1 MCSVDQKL
9 DLLINSITKIEKKL
23 DGFGESINKLEE
35 IYKNQ
40 ENRIEERFQR
50 LNDYFE
56 EKVKILSNRILDAE
70 TFKTNFKK
78 AEVMRENYE
87 KRMNILIHEIE
98 EDTKSVWDSNIETRI
113 KFNNFIS
120 GALKLDPTA
129 IAIADIHRLPQRP
142 KFKDGIKVT
151 RPIIV
156 KLVHTKDK
164 NLIYQNLRELKSFN
178 EEKKKKSIVN
188 ARPVYITD
196 HFPKLFLRQKKA
208 LLPQFKQARKN
219 KQKVFGELKTVTM
232 YCSLMMKKFMHRQLL
247 SPINSL

>member
-1 MCSVDQKL
+1 MSSVDQKL
-9 DLLINSITKIEKKL
+9 DLLINSITKTEKKF
-23 DGFGESINKLEE
+23 DGFGERINKLEE

-40 ENRIEERFQR
+40 EKRTEERFQR

-56 EKVKILSNRILDAE
+56 GKVKILSNRILDAE

-87 KRMNILIHEIE
+87 KRMNILIHGIE
-98 EDTKSVWDSNIETRI
+98 EDTKSVWESNVETRL

-142 KFKDGIKVT
+142 KFKDGIKFT

-178 EEKKKKSIVN
+178 EEKKKSIVN

-196 HFPKLFLRQKKA
+196 HLPELFLRQKKV

-219 KQKVFGELKTVTM
+219 KQKVFWRVENGNYVLFINDEKIYAPPTVIT
-232 YCSLMMKKFMHRQLL
+232 
-247 SPINSL
+247 N

>member
-1 MCSVDQKL
+1 MSSVSFERRLLKFRIQVACLLLIKKL
-9 DLLINSITKIEKKL
+9 DLLIDSITKIEKKL
-23 DGFGESINKLEE
+23 DGFGERINKLEE
-35 IYKNQ
+35 IYNNQ

-56 EKVKILSNRILDAE
+56 GKVKILSNRILDAE
-70 TFKTNFKK
+70 TFKTDFKK

-87 KRMNILIHEIE
+87 KRMNILIHGIE
-98 EDTKSVWDSNIETRI
+98 EDTKSVWESNVETRL

-129 IAIADIHRLPQRP
+129 IAIAEIHRLPQRP

-164 NLIYQNLRELKSFN
+164 NLIYQNLRELKGFN
-178 EEKKKKSIVN
+178 EEKKN
-188 ARPVYITD
+188 
-196 HFPKLFLRQKKA
+196 
-208 LLPQFKQARKN
+208 
-219 KQKVFGELKTVTM
+219 
-232 YCSLMMKKFMHRQLL
+232 
-247 SPINSL
+247 

>member
-1 MCSVDQKL
+1 MSSVDQKL

-23 DGFGESINKLEE
+23 DGFGERINKLEE
-35 IYKNQ
+35 IHKNQ
-40 ENRIEERFQR
+40 ENRTEERFQR

-56 EKVKILSNRILDAE
+56 GKVQILSNRILDAK
-70 TFKTNFKK
+70 TFKTDFKK

-87 KRMNILIHEIE
+87 KRMNILIHGIE
-98 EDTKSVWDSNIETRI
+98 EDTKSVWESNVETRL

-142 KFKDGIKVT
+142 KFKNGIKVT

-178 EEKKKKSIVN
+178 KEKKRSIVN

-196 HFPKLFLRQKKA
+196 HLPELFLRQKKA

-219 KQKVFGELKTVTM
+219 KQKVFWPVENGNYVLFINDEKIYAPPTVIT
-232 YCSLMMKKFMHRQLL
+232 
-247 SPINSL
+247 N

>member
-1 MCSVDQKL
+1 MSSVDRKL
-9 DLLINSITKIEKKL
+9 DLLIKSITKIKKKL
-23 DGFGESINKLEE
+23 DGFGERINKLVE

-40 ENRIEERFQR
+40 ENRTEERFQR

-56 EKVKILSNRILDAE
+56 GKVKILSNRILDAE
-70 TFKTNFKK
+70 TFKTDFKK
-78 AEVMRENYE
+78 AKVMRENYE
-87 KRMNILIHEIE
+87 KRMNILIHGIE
-98 EDTKSVWDSNIETRI
+98 EDTKSVWESNVETRL

-120 GALKLDPTA
+120 RALKLDPTA

-164 NLIYQNLRELKSFN
+164 NLIYQNLHESKSFN
-178 EEKKKKSIVN
+178 EEKKKSIVN
-188 ARPVYITD
+188 ARPVYIT
-196 HFPKLFLRQKKA
+196 HHLPELFLRQKKA

-219 KQKVFGELKTVTM
+219 KQKVFWRVENGNYVLFINDEKIYVPPTVIT
-232 YCSLMMKKFMHRQLL
+232 
-247 SPINSL
+247 N

>member
-1 MCSVDQKL
+1 MSSIDQKL

-23 DGFGESINKLEE
+23 DGFGERINKLEE

-40 ENRIEERFQR
+40 EKRTEERFQI

-56 EKVKILSNRILDAE
+56 GKVKILSNRILDAE
-70 TFKTNFKK
+70 TFKTYFKK

-87 KRMNILIHEIE
+87 KRMNILIHGIE
-98 EDTKSVWDSNIETRI
+98 EDTKSVWESNVETRL

-120 GALKLDPTA
+120 GALKLDPTL

-178 EEKKKKSIVN
+178 EEKK
-188 ARPVYITD
+188 
-196 HFPKLFLRQKKA
+196 
-208 LLPQFKQARKN
+208 
-219 KQKVFGELKTVTM
+219 
-232 YCSLMMKKFMHRQLL
+232 
-247 SPINSL
+247 INC

>member
-1 MCSVDQKL
+1 MSSVDQKL

-23 DGFGESINKLEE
+23 DGFGERINKLEE

-40 ENRIEERFQR
+40 EKRTEERFQR

-56 EKVKILSNRILDAE
+56 GKVKILSNRILDAE
-70 TFKTNFKK
+70 TLKTDFKK

-87 KRMNILIHEIE
+87 KRINILIHGIE
-98 EDTKSVWDSNIETRI
+98 EDTKSVWESNIETRH

-156 KLVHTKDK
+156 KLVHAKDK

-178 EEKKKKSIVN
+178 EEKKKSIVN

-196 HFPKLFLRQKKA
+196 HLLELFLRQKKA

-219 KQKVFGELKTVTM
+219 KQKVFWRVENGNYVLFINDEKIYAPPTVIT
-232 YCSLMMKKFMHRQLL
+232 
-247 SPINSL
+247 N

>member
-1 MCSVDQKL
+1 MSSVDQKL

-23 DGFGESINKLEE
+23 DGFGERINKLEE
-35 IYKNQ
+35 IYKIKKTELKNVFKDLMI
-40 ENRIEERFQR
+40 NFKG
-50 LNDYFE
+50 
-56 EKVKILSNRILDAE
+56 KVKILSNRILDAE
-70 TFKTNFKK
+70 TFKTDFKK

-87 KRMNILIHEIE
+87 KRMNILIHGIE
-98 EDTKSVWDSNIETRI
+98 EDTKSVWESNVETRL

-178 EEKKKKSIVN
+178 EEKKKSIVN

-196 HFPKLFLRQKKA
+196 HLPELF
-208 LLPQFKQARKN
+208 
-219 KQKVFGELKTVTM
+219 
-232 YCSLMMKKFMHRQLL
+232 
-247 SPINSL
+247 

>member
-1 MCSVDQKL
+1 MSSVDQKL

-23 DGFGESINKLEE
+23 DGFGERINKLEE

-40 ENRIEERFQR
+40 EKRTEERFQI

-56 EKVKILSNRILDAE
+56 GKVKILSNRILDAE
-70 TFKTNFKK
+70 TFKTDFKK

-87 KRMNILIHEIE
+87 KRMNILIHGIE
-98 EDTKSVWDSNIETRI
+98 EDTKSVWESNVETRL

-120 GALKLDPTA
+120 GALKLDPTS

-142 KFKDGIKVT
+142 KFKDGIKLT

-178 EEKKKKSIVN
+178 EEKKNQLLMPDPCISPIIYLNCSYVKRRLYYPNSNKLAKINKK
-188 ARPVYITD
+188 
-196 HFPKLFLRQKKA
+196 F
-208 LLPQFKQARKN
+208 
-219 KQKVFGELKTVTM
+219 FGELKTVTM
-232 YCSLMMKKFMHRQLL
+232 YCSLIMKKFMHRQLL